1 MIRAEELLEYE
12 NRLRA
17 EGCTLICGVD
27 EVGRG
32 PLAGP
37 VTCAAVI
44 MDLNDLVQGVND
56 SKKLSAPRREK
67 LAPLIR
73 EKAIAYSVVSYD
85 NLKVDEMNI
94 LEATKA
100 CMRDAVMSL
109 GAVPDAVLVDAL
121 RIDVPYRVV
130 PVVHGDALSYSIAAA
145 SILAKTERDAFMR
158 EMGEKYPGYG
168 FERNAGYGTAEHIR
182 LLGQYGACPIH
193 RKTFIKK
200 FVTEEQ

>member
-56 SKKLSAPRREK
+56 SKKLSALRREK

-94 LEATKA
+94 LEATKV

-158 EMGEKYPGYG
+158 EMGERYPGYG
-168 FERNAGYGTAEHIR
+168 FERNAGYGTAEHIAALR
-182 LLGQYGACPIH
+182 TLGATPIH
-193 RKTFIKK
+193 RRTFIRK
-200 FVTEEQ
+200 FV

>member
-17 EGCTLICGVD
+17 ERCTLICGVD

-56 SKKLSAPRREK
+56 SKKLSALRREK

-85 NLKVDEMNI
+85 NLKVDDMNI

-158 EMGEKYPGYG
+158 EMGEMYPGYG
-168 FERNAGYGTAEHIR
+168 FERNAGYGTAEHIAALR
-182 LLGQYGACPIH
+182 TLGATPIH
-193 RKTFIKK
+193 RRTFIRK
-200 FVTEEQ
+200 FV

>member
-1 MIRAEELLEYE
+1 MIRAEELLAYE

-56 SKKLSAPRREK
+56 SKKLSALRREK

-158 EMGEKYPGYG
+158 EMGERYPGYG
-168 FERNAGYGTAEHIR
+168 FERNAGYGTAEHIAALR
-182 LLGQYGACPIH
+182 TLGATPIH
-193 RKTFIKK
+193 RRTFIRK
-200 FVTEEQ
+200 FV

>member
-56 SKKLSAPRREK
+56 SKKLSALRREK

-158 EMGEKYPGYG
+158 EMGERYPGYG
-168 FERNAGYGTAEHIR
+168 FERNAGYGTAEHIAALR
-182 LLGQYGACPIH
+182 TLGVTPIH
-193 RKTFIKK
+193 RRTFIRK
-200 FVTEEQ
+200 FV

>member
-56 SKKLSAPRREK
+56 SKKLSALRREK

-158 EMGEKYPGYG
+158 AMGERYPGYG
-168 FERNAGYGTAEHIR
+168 FERNAGYGTAEHIAALR
-182 LLGQYGACPIH
+182 TLGATPIH
-193 RKTFIKK
+193 RRTFIRK
-200 FVTEEQ
+200 FV

>member
-12 NRLRA
+12 SRLRA

-56 SKKLSAPRREK
+56 SKKLSALRREK

-94 LEATKA
+94 FEATKA

-158 EMGEKYPGYG
+158 EMGERYPGYG
-168 FERNAGYGTAEHIR
+168 FERNAGYGTAEHIAALR
-182 LLGQYGACPIH
+182 TLGATPIH
-193 RKTFIKK
+193 RRTFIRK
-200 FVTEEQ
+200 FV

>member
-56 SKKLSAPRREK
+56 SKKLSALRREK

-158 EMGEKYPGYG
+158 EMGERYPGYG
-168 FERNAGYGTAEHIR
+168 LERNAGYGTAEHIAALR
-182 LLGQYGACPIH
+182 TLGATPIH
-193 RKTFIKK
+193 RRTFIRK
-200 FVTEEQ
+200 FV

>member
-56 SKKLSAPRREK
+56 SKKLSALRREK

-168 FERNAGYGTAEHIR
+168 FERNAGYGTAEHIAALR
-182 LLGQYGACPIH
+182 TLGATPIH
-193 RKTFIKK
+193 RRTFIRK
-200 FVTEEQ
+200 FV

>member
-56 SKKLSAPRREK
+56 SKKLSALRREK

-121 RIDVPYRVV
+121 RIGVPYRVV

-158 EMGEKYPGYG
+158 EMGERYPGYG
-168 FERNAGYGTAEHIR
+168 FERNAGYGTAEHIAALR
-182 LLGQYGACPIH
+182 TLGATPIH
-193 RKTFIKK
+193 RRTFIRK
-200 FVTEEQ
+200 FV

>member
-56 SKKLSAPRREK
+56 SKKLSALRREK

-121 RIDVPYRVV
+121 RIDVPYRVI

-158 EMGEKYPGYG
+158 EMGERYPGYG
-168 FERNAGYGTAEHIR
+168 FERNAGYGTAEHIAALR
-182 LLGQYGACPIH
+182 TLGVTPIH
-193 RKTFIKK
+193 RRTFIRK
-200 FVTEEQ
+200 FV

>member
-1 MIRAEELLEYE
+1 MMIRAEELLEYE

-56 SKKLSAPRREK
+56 SKKLSALRREK

-145 SILAKTERDAFMR
+145 SILAKTERDSFMR
-158 EMGEKYPGYG
+158 EMGERYPGYG
-168 FERNAGYGTAEHIR
+168 FERNAGYGTAEHIAALR
-182 LLGQYGACPIH
+182 TLGATPIH
-193 RKTFIKK
+193 RRTFIRK
-200 FVTEEQ
+200 FV

>member
-56 SKKLSAPRREK
+56 SKKLSALRREK

-109 GAVPDAVLVDAL
+109 GVVPDAVLVDAL

-145 SILAKTERDAFMR
+145 SILAKTERDASMR
-158 EMGEKYPGYG
+158 EMGERYPGYG
-168 FERNAGYGTAEHIR
+168 FERNAGYGTAEHIAALR
-182 LLGQYGACPIH
+182 TLGATPIH
-193 RKTFIKK
+193 RRTFIRK
-200 FVTEEQ
+200 FV

>member
-44 MDLNDLVQGVND
+44 MDLSDLVQGVND
-56 SKKLSAPRREK
+56 SKKLSALRREK

-168 FERNAGYGTAEHIR
+168 FERNAGYGTAEHIAALR
-182 LLGQYGACPIH
+182 TLGATPIH
-193 RKTFIKK
+193 RRTFIRK
-200 FVTEEQ
+200 FV

>member
-56 SKKLSAPRREK
+56 SKKLSALRREK

-73 EKAIAYSVVSYD
+73 ENAIAYSVVSYD

-158 EMGEKYPGYG
+158 EMGERYPGYG
-168 FERNAGYGTAEHIR
+168 FERNAGYGTAEHIAALR
-182 LLGQYGACPIH
+182 TLGATPIH
-193 RKTFIKK
+193 RRTFIRK
-200 FVTEEQ
+200 FV

>member
-56 SKKLSAPRREK
+56 SKKLSSLRREK

-158 EMGEKYPGYG
+158 EMGERYPGYG
-168 FERNAGYGTAEHIR
+168 FERNAGYGTAEHIAALR
-182 LLGQYGACPIH
+182 TLGATPIH
-193 RKTFIKK
+193 RRTFIRK
-200 FVTEEQ
+200 FV

>member
-12 NRLRA
+12 NGLRA

-44 MDLNDLVQGVND
+44 MDLDHLVQGVND
-56 SKKLSAPRREK
+56 SKKLSALRREK

-100 CMRDAVMSL
+100 CMREAVMSL

-158 EMGEKYPGYG
+158 EMGERYPGYG
-168 FERNAGYGTAEHIR
+168 FERNAGYGTAEHIAALR
-182 LLGQYGACPIH
+182 TLGATPIH
-193 RKTFIKK
+193 RRTFIRK
-200 FVTEEQ
+200 FV

>member
-1 MIRAEELLEYE
+1 MMIRAEELLEYE

-56 SKKLSAPRREK
+56 SKKLSALRREK

-158 EMGEKYPGYG
+158 EMGEMYPGYG
-168 FERNAGYGTAEHIR
+168 FERNAGYGTAEHIAALR
-182 LLGQYGACPIH
+182 TLGATPIH
-193 RKTFIKK
+193 RRTFIRK
-200 FVTEEQ
+200 FV

>member
-56 SKKLSAPRREK
+56 SKKLSALRREK

-109 GAVPDAVLVDAL
+109 GAVPDAALVDAL

-158 EMGEKYPGYG
+158 EMGERYPGYG
-168 FERNAGYGTAEHIR
+168 FERNAGYGTAEHIAALR
-182 LLGQYGACPIH
+182 TLGATPIH
-193 RKTFIKK
+193 RRTFIRK
-200 FVTEEQ
+200 FV

>member
-56 SKKLSAPRREK
+56 SKKLSALRREK

-109 GAVPDAVLVDAL
+109 GALPDAVLVDAL

-158 EMGEKYPGYG
+158 EMGERYPGYG
-168 FERNAGYGTAEHIR
+168 FERNAGYGTAEHIAALR
-182 LLGQYGACPIH
+182 TLGVTPIH
-193 RKTFIKK
+193 RRTFIRK
-200 FVTEEQ
+200 FV

>member
-56 SKKLSAPRREK
+56 SKKLSALRREK

-145 SILAKTERDAFMR
+145 SILAKTVRDAFMR
-158 EMGEKYPGYG
+158 ELGERYPGYG
-168 FERNAGYGTAEHIR
+168 FERNAGYGTAEHIAALR
-182 LLGQYGACPIH
+182 TLGATPIH
-193 RKTFIKK
+193 RRTFIRK
-200 FVTEEQ
+200 FV

>member
-12 NRLRA
+12 SRLRA

-56 SKKLSAPRREK
+56 SKKLSALRREK

-158 EMGEKYPGYG
+158 EMGERYPGYG
-168 FERNAGYGTAEHIR
+168 FERNAGYGTAEHISALR
-182 LLGQYGACPIH
+182 TLGATPIH
-193 RKTFIKK
+193 RATFIRK
-200 FVTEEQ
+200 FV

>member
-12 NRLRA
+12 SRLRA

-56 SKKLSAPRREK
+56 SKKLSALRREK
-67 LAPLIR
+67 LAPLIM

-158 EMGEKYPGYG
+158 EMGERYPGYG
-168 FERNAGYGTAEHIR
+168 FERNAGYGTAEHIAALR
-182 LLGQYGACPIH
+182 TLGATPIH
-193 RKTFIKK
+193 RRTFIRK
-200 FVTEEQ
+200 FV

>member
-56 SKKLSAPRREK
+56 SKKLSALRREK

-109 GAVPDAVLVDAL
+109 GAAPDAVLVDAL

-158 EMGEKYPGYG
+158 EMGERYPGYG
-168 FERNAGYGTAEHIR
+168 FERNAGYGTAEHIAALR
-182 LLGQYGACPIH
+182 TLGATPIH
-193 RKTFIKK
+193 RRTFIRK
-200 FVTEEQ
+200 FV

>member
-12 NRLRA
+12 SRLRA

-56 SKKLSAPRREK
+56 SKKLSALRREK

-158 EMGEKYPGYG
+158 EMGERYLGYG
-168 FERNAGYGTAEHIR
+168 FEHNAGYGTAEHIAALR
-182 LLGQYGACPIH
+182 TLGATPIH
-193 RKTFIKK
+193 RRTFIRK
-200 FVTEEQ
+200 FV

>member
-12 NRLRA
+12 SRLRA

-56 SKKLSAPRREK
+56 SKKLSALRREK

-158 EMGEKYPGYG
+158 EMGERYPGYG
-168 FERNAGYGTAEHIR
+168 FERNAGYGTAEHIAALR
-182 LLGQYGACPIH
+182 TLGATPIH
-193 RKTFIKK
+193 RRTFIGK
-200 FVTEEQ
+200 FV

>member
-12 NRLRA
+12 SRLCA

-56 SKKLSAPRREK
+56 SKKLSALRREK

-158 EMGEKYPGYG
+158 EMGERYPGYG
-168 FERNAGYGTAEHIR
+168 FERNAGYGTAEHIAALR
-182 LLGQYGACPIH
+182 TLGATPIH
-193 RKTFIKK
+193 RRTFIRK
-200 FVTEEQ
+200 FV

>member
-12 NRLRA
+12 SRLRA

-56 SKKLSAPRREK
+56 SKKLSALRREK

-158 EMGEKYPGYG
+158 EMGERYPGYG
-168 FERNAGYGTAEHIR
+168 FERNTGDGTAERIAALR
-182 LLGQYGACPIH
+182 TLVATPIH
-193 RKTFIKK
+193 RRTLMRK
-200 FVTEEQ
+200 FV

>member
-12 NRLRA
+12 SRLRA

-56 SKKLSAPRREK
+56 SKKLSALRREK

-145 SILAKTERDAFMR
+145 SILAKTERDTFMR
-158 EMGEKYPGYG
+158 EMGERYPGYG
-168 FERNAGYGTAEHIR
+168 FERNAGYGTAEHIAALR
-182 LLGQYGACPIH
+182 TLGATPIH
-193 RKTFIKK
+193 RRTFIRK
-200 FVTEEQ
+200 FV

>member
-56 SKKLSAPRREK
+56 SKKLSALRREK

-73 EKAIAYSVVSYD
+73 EKAIAYLVVSYD

-109 GAVPDAVLVDAL
+109 GVVPDAVLVDAL

-158 EMGEKYPGYG
+158 EMGERYPGYG
-168 FERNAGYGTAEHIR
+168 FERNAGYGTAEHIAALR
-182 LLGQYGACPIH
+182 TLGATPIH
-193 RKTFIKK
+193 RRTFIRK
-200 FVTEEQ
+200 FV

>member
-12 NRLRA
+12 SRLRA

-44 MDLNDLVQGVND
+44 MDLDHLVQGVND
-56 SKKLSAPRREK
+56 SKKLSALRREK

-73 EKAIAYSVVSYD
+73 ENAIAYSVVSYD

-158 EMGEKYPGYG
+158 EMGERYPGYG
-168 FERNAGYGTAEHIR
+168 FERNAGYGTAEHIAALR
-182 LLGQYGACPIH
+182 TLGATPIH
-193 RKTFIKK
+193 RRTFIRK
-200 FVTEEQ
+200 FV

>member
-56 SKKLSAPRREK
+56 SKKLSALRREK

-145 SILAKTERDAFMR
+145 SILAKTERDVFMR

-168 FERNAGYGTAEHIR
+168 FERNAGYGTAEHIAALR
-182 LLGQYGACPIH
+182 TLGATPIH
-193 RKTFIKK
+193 RRTFIRK
-200 FVTEEQ
+200 FV

>member
-56 SKKLSAPRREK
+56 SKKLSALRREK

-109 GAVPDAVLVDAL
+109 GVVPDAVLVDAL

-158 EMGEKYPGYG
+158 EMGERYPGYG
-168 FERNAGYGTAEHIR
+168 FERNAGYGTTEHIAALR
-182 LLGQYGACPIH
+182 TLGATPIH
-193 RKTFIKK
+193 RRTSIRK
-200 FVTEEQ
+200 FV

>member
-12 NRLRA
+12 SRLRA

-56 SKKLSAPRREK
+56 SKKLSALRREK

-158 EMGEKYPGYG
+158 EMGERYPGYG
-168 FERNAGYGTAEHIR
+168 FERNAGYGTAEHIAALR
-182 LLGQYGACPIH
+182 TLGATPIH
-193 RKTFIKK
+193 RRTFRR
-200 FVTEEQ
+200 